1 MPQPG
6 DLDLGQEERRRVET
20 ITSCFYAG
28 IKCCDGRRC
37 AAQLLQCSSPAAEWE
52 RIAGWEI
59 LRGFEPPLSQ
69 LLFAMSK
76 LNDTLLQSMQITFA
90 TLYDVDPL

>member
-1 MPQPG
+1 MTG
-6 DLDLGQEERRRVET
+6 DGAPHSWCNAVHQQQ
-20 ITSCFYAG
+20 S
-28 IKCCDGRRC
+28 GR
-37 AAQLLQCSSPAAEWE
+37 
-52 RIAGWEI
+52 IVAGWEI

>member
-1 MPQPG
+1 MTG
-6 DLDLGQEERRRVET
+6 DGAPHSWCNAVHQQQ
-20 ITSCFYAG
+20 SG
-28 IKCCDGRRC
+28 
-37 AAQLLQCSSPAAEWE
+37 
-52 RIAGWEI
+52 IAGWEI

>member
-1 MPQPG
+1 M
-6 DLDLGQEERRRVET
+6 RRTVGAMQFTSSRV
-20 ITSCFYAG
+20 
-28 IKCCDGRRC
+28 GR
-37 AAQLLQCSSPAAEWE
+37 
-52 RIAGWEI
+52 IVAGWEI

-69 LLFAMSK
+69 LLFAVSK

>member
-1 MPQPG
+1 MTG
-6 DLDLGQEERRRVET
+6 DGAPHSWCNAVHQQQ
-20 ITSCFYAG
+20 SG
-28 IKCCDGRRC
+28 
-37 AAQLLQCSSPAAEWE
+37 

-59 LRGFEPPLSQ
+59 LRGFEPPLSR